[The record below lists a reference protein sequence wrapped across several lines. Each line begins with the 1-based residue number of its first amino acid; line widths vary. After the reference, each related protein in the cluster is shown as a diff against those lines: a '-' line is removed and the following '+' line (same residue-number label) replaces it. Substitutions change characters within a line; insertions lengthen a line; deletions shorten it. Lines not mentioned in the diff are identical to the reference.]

1 MPAHQE
7 IDLAHQVVRYAGR
20 SLCLLDS
27 LRRALH
33 DRDQLDLVPMVDLVR
48 QDAHGAHQASAMVI
62 ATRRRARCLRIL
74 TGLGR
79 LSRLGGPR
87 AVRVVHRLAEDLSSP
102 SGAWPTYQCG
112 PKTIP

>member
-1 MPAHQE
+1 MPALQE

-20 SLCLLDS
+20 SLYLLDT

-33 DRDQLDLVPMVDLVR
+33 DRDQLDLVPMVDLVA
-48 QDAHGAHQASAMVI
+48 QDARRAHQASEKAI
-62 ATRRRARCLRIL
+62 ALRRRARRLRIL

-87 AVRVVHRLAEDLSSP
+87 AARVVHRLAEDLSSP
-102 SGAWPTYQCG
+102 SGAWPAIKVG
-112 PKTIP
+112 D